1 MKNVVLMALCLSF
14 LWQCKSQP
22 LITESNNIKE
32 IENYLKTAHKD
43 DQYRVFLKRKLISLK
58 NAAWMKSGQGVPMA
72 ARPIVT
78 EIPTNNSKS
87 NFDKALY
94 DRLLADAKMD
104 QRARTI
110 NLLNELFTENSAESP
125 DAIIM
130 VRNQSDCDM
139 ILKIEGKKSY
149 NLAIPSKGETSIVLN
164 KDIYTFSGS
173 LCDVKYQS
181 SKDVNKNII
190 IVLQNPGVK
199 SEENKNL
206 IVQNSISKDSVN
218 QSSEKKSSSAKQK
231 KTKNKH

>member
-1 MKNVVLMALCLSF
+1 MKKIALIVFCLSF
-14 LWQCKSQP
+14 LHACKSQP
-22 LITESNNIKE
+22 HITQSTNIKE

-78 EIPTNNSKS
+78 EIPTNSSKA

-94 DRLLADAKMD
+94 DRLLADAKED

-110 NLLNELFTENSAESP
+110 NLLNELFSENSAESP

-149 NLAIPSKGETSIVLN
+149 NLAIPSKGETSIVVNKGEYSISSNLCDAIYNSKKQITANILLALN
-164 KDIYTFSGS
+164 K
-173 LCDVKYQS
+173 
-181 SKDVNKNII
+181 
-190 IVLQNPGVK
+190 
-199 SEENKNL
+199 SEG
-206 IVQNSISKDSVN
+206 
-218 QSSEKKSSSAKQK
+218 
-231 KTKNKH
+231 

>member
-181 SKDVNKNII
+181 SKDVNKSVVV
-190 IVLQNPGVK
+190 VLQNPGFK
-199 SEENKNL
+199 PDLIAENDL
-206 IVQNSISKDSVN
+206 DKDS
-218 QSSEKKSSSAKQK
+218 EKI
-231 KTKNKH
+231 KTKQSVSSKRKKKK

>member
-1 MKNVVLMALCLSF
+1 MKNVVLMALCLTF

-22 LITESNNIKE
+22 HITESTNIKE

-43 DQYRVFLKRKLISLK
+43 DQYRIFLKRKLISLK

-78 EIPTNNSKS
+78 EIPTTNGTS

-94 DRLLADAKMD
+94 NRLLADAKED

-110 NLLNELFTENSAESP
+110 NLLNELFSENSAESP

-139 ILKIEGKKSY
+139 ILKIEGKQSY
-149 NLAIPSKGETSIVLN
+149 SLAIPSKGETSIVVNKGDYNISSNLCDAIYNSKKQIKANLLLALN
-164 KDIYTFSGS
+164 K
-173 LCDVKYQS
+173 
-181 SKDVNKNII
+181 
-190 IVLQNPGVK
+190 
-199 SEENKNL
+199 SEN
-206 IVQNSISKDSVN
+206 
-218 QSSEKKSSSAKQK
+218 
-231 KTKNKH
+231 